1 MDYTL
6 EALAAVSG
14 VSARTIRYYQAER
27 ILDSP
32 TKVGRD
38 AVYSDGHAE
47 RLRMIGELRDKGLTL
62 QTIRQLVDVDGLTQS
77 VSHWLGVDAT
87 LKTPWTEDRQ
97 RTFSHDELNDRLAR
111 HGLSRPG
118 VIAELRTEGFVRP
131 AADDTWDVPSPA
143 LLNQA
148 LLLLAAGIELDISA
162 KLRELFR
169 RRLGKAV
176 DETVKLMLD
185 RRGNGFAGNASAEEL
200 EVALAALR
208 SAAQE
213 ISGVILAQEVERA
226 LADLLE
232 AGPATFKRK
241 SR

>member
-6 EALAAVSG
+6 EALAAATGVSG
-14 VSARTIRYYQAER
+14 RTIRYYQAEK

-32 TKVGRD
+32 VKVGRD
-38 AVYSDGHAE
+38 AVYGDGHAE

-62 QTIRQLVDVDGLTQS
+62 QTIRQLVEADGLTQS

-97 RTFSHDELNDRLAR
+97 GTFTQEDLNDRLLR
-111 HGLSRPG
+111 LGLNRPG
-118 VIAELRTEGFVRP
+118 VIAELRTEGFIRP
-131 AADDTWDVPSPA
+131 GADDAWDVPSPA

-169 RRLGKAV
+169 RRLAKAV

-185 RRGNGFAGNASAEEL
+185 RRGNGFAGNASADEL
-200 EVALAALR
+200 EVSLAALR

-226 LADLLE
+226 LAALLE
-232 AGPATFKRK
+232 SGPATFKRK